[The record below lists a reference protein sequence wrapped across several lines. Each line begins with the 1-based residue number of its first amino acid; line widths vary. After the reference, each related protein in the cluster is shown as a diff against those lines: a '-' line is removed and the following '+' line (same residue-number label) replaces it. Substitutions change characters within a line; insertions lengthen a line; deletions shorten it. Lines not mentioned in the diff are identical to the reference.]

1 MESIP
6 AVWRKSTSSES
17 NGCVEVAFVGDQ
29 VAIRDSKDRSGPV
42 LQFTHKEW
50 EAFLGGV
57 RAGEFDD
64 QLGGVRT

>member
-57 RAGEFDD
+57 RAGEFDP
-64 QLGGVRT
+64 R